1 MSAENKTLRFK
12 PITLIAAVI
21 VAVWICVTIVLLGAF
36 RVHQVWPAAFVLL
49 FMFEKGGDPR
59 GLKNII
65 PGGIVGLL
73 MAAALP
79 HLVELLA
86 PSLGLQPAI
95 LLMVGI
101 CVFLL
106 IALGDVAHLLF
117 NNYAFAYFTV
127 ALIFPEQLTVSWLA
141 TLVLGGIFFVGGF
154 LIILQ
159 LTMKISGKTLEQ
171 LS

>member
-1 MSAENKTLRFK
+1 
-12 PITLIAAVI
+12 
-21 VAVWICVTIVLLGAF
+21 
-36 RVHQVWPAAFVLL
+36 
-49 FMFEKGGDPR
+49 
-59 GLKNII
+59 
-65 PGGIVGLL
+65 
-73 MAAALP
+73 
-79 HLVELLA
+79 
-86 PSLGLQPAI
+86 
-95 LLMVGI
+95 MVGI